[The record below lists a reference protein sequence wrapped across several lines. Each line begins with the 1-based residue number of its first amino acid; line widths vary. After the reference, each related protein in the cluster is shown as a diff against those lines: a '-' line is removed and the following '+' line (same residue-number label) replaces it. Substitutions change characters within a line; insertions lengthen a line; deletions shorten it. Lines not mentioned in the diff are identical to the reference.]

1 MRRLCRDGMMAT
13 RFRFMSMK
21 ASRLPCKG
29 DERNQT
35 RWCVKPSG
43 NNALAFKS
51 QQEGRSRF
59 ANDMSKETHD
69 GDPLAIKAE
78 RPSTTRDL
86 AALGLTSLKCTGRS
100 QGGWLADLITGCGE
114 RCSNSRPVAV
124 KSHKRHN
131 AHRWIVSKTKA
142 T

>member
-1 MRRLCRDGMMAT
+1 MCPSNNATLMPRWNDGHSVPFHVDEGKSVT
-13 RFRFMSMK
+13 
-21 ASRLPCKG
+21 LQG

-43 NNALAFKS
+43 NDALAFKS

-100 QGGWLADLITGCGE
+100 QVDWLI
-114 RCSNSRPVAV
+114 
-124 KSHKRHN
+124 
-131 AHRWIVSKTKA
+131 
-142 T
+142 